1 MARGRRNLPPEEA
14 GMVDGIERAGG
25 KRLGEFEI
33 IARYFAP
40 LATDASALALRDDA
54 AVLRPPE
61 SHEIVLSC
69 DTIVEGVHFLKDDP
83 PESIGHK
90 ALAVNLSDLAAK
102 GARPYVYLL
111 ALSLPAEPSPSWLE
125 AFASGLRTLQSEAG
139 IALAGG
145 DTTRSPGPLSITIT
159 ALGLVPQGHAVLR
172 RGAKR
177 GDRLYVTGT
186 IGDAYLGLR
195 VLTEPALARD
205 WGFSQDDLAYV
216 IDRYRRPRPHTEL
229 AVILRNFAQGAIDV
243 SDGLASDVGKL
254 ASVSHAGAVIEAGRV
269 PLSQAAEKALGREP
283 RLLRALLTAGDDYEI
298 VAAVP
303 GASGPA
309 FETES
314 KGKGVS
320 VTEIGRLESAETGL
334 LVLGPDGKA
343 LGLDACGYAHF

>member
-1 MARGRRNLPPEEA
+1 
-14 GMVDGIERAGG
+14 MVDRGGAGE

-40 LATDASALALRDDA
+40 LATDAAALALRDDA

-69 DTIVEGVHFLKDDP
+69 DTIVEGVHFLRDDP

-111 ALSLPAEPSPSWLE
+111 ALALPGEPSPSWLE
-125 AFASGLRTLQSEAG
+125 AFASGLRALQSEAG

-145 DTTRSPGPLSITIT
+145 DTTRIPGPLSITIT

-172 RGAKR
+172 RGAKQ

-195 VLTEPALARD
+195 VLKEPALARA
-205 WGFSQDDLAYV
+205 WGFTQEDHAHV
-216 IDRYRRPRPHTEL
+216 VERYRRPRPHSEL
-229 AVILRNFAQGAIDV
+229 AVTLRNFAQGAIDV
-243 SDGLASDVGKL
+243 SDGLIGDIGKL
-254 ASVSHAGAVIEAGRV
+254 ASVSHVGAVIEAELV
-269 PLSQAAEKALGREP
+269 PFSPAAEKALARDPG
-283 RLLRALLTAGDDYEI
+283 LLAALLTAGDDYEI

-303 GASGPA
+303 KGSGAA
-309 FETES
+309 FVAEAD
-314 KGKGVS
+314 GKGVP
-320 VTEIGRLESAETGL
+320 VTEIGRLEAVETGL

-343 LGLDACGYAHF
+343 LTLDRSGYAHF